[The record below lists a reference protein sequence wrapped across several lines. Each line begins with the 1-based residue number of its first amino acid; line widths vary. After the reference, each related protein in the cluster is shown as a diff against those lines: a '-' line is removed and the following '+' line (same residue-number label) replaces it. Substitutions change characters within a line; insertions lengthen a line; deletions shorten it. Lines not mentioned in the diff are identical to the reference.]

1 MADHARL
8 KLDEE
13 IAECSRTALMLDV
26 LADAATDRT
35 IKGQRVYRNDA
46 LTALLHAK
54 RIVQSHRGNL
64 EEVRAVYDG
73 KVHGVA
79 TDGP

>member
-1 MADHARL
+1 MT
-8 KLDEE
+8 LDEE

-26 LADAATDRT
+26 LADAAKERK
-35 IKGQRVYRNDA
+35 IKSQRVYRNDA
-46 LTALLHAK
+46 WTALLHAK
-54 RIVQSHRGNL
+54 RVVEAHRGNL